1 MFKYDYANRKR
12 NICLAFLIFG
22 IIVMLYF
29 VFNETKG
36 LVAAIPFVAMFALA
50 SIVYSQKGI
59 CVDSEK
65 RTVVIRDDRG
75 KTSFPID
82 KIRHVSLI
90 EINKI
95 NKGNTN
101 LLSLTTMGKEEIE
114 MHDYV
119 YNNGK
124 TYYIIFQVTD
134 DIPSLYY
141 THKSYFGWM
150 YKEKNK
156 KRVEAKVKELYS
168 FVDLINSDIK
178 KFKQQQILQ
187 ERALKKQKK

>member
-1 MFKYDYANRKR
+1 MIRMFKYDYANRKR
-12 NICLAFLIFG
+12 NLCLAFLIFG
-22 IIVMLYF
+22 IIVTLYF
-29 VFNETKG
+29 VFTETKV
-36 LVAAIPFVAMFALA
+36 LVATIPFVAMFALA
-50 SIVYSQKGI
+50 SIDYSQKGI

-75 KTSFPID
+75 KTSFPFD

-101 LLSLTTMGKEEIE
+101 LLSLITMGYEDSE

-124 TYYIIFQVTD
+124 TYYIIFQVND

-150 YKEKNK
+150 YKEKSK

-168 FVDLINSDIK
+168 FVYLINSEIK
-178 KFKQQQILQ
+178 KFHSSN
-187 ERALKKQKK
+187 